1 MIIEHGCFCHY
12 FTLVKHERCLCK
24 LTNKLFI
31 FYTLYH
37 DGDILNNDS
46 SVTFEN

>member
-1 MIIEHGCFCHY
+1 MIIEHGCFCQD
-12 FTLVKHERCLCK
+12 FTLVKHERCLYV
-24 LTNKLFI
+24 LNNKLFI

-37 DGDILNNDS
+37 DGHILNNDN